1 MKKSQFQKSVIYL
14 VLTTFFLSSCSMPWD
29 EDEAIPK
36 PVANADV
43 ITINEDAPKTEL
55 NLLGNDTDVTGAELE
70 IETYPTASEG
80 TVEINAEKTIISF
93 TPALNYNQQVQF
105 QYSATTRGGESDPA
119 TVTINIT
126 PVDDPYTGSATIN
139 GIPVEGVA
147 ISATNDIADPDGM
160 SSLTYQWLLDGVDIA
175 AATNISYTPLVGDIT
190 KTLKVRISYFSG
202 GDTFTTKVESVGKVI
217 GANPTGNVAPE
228 ITSTIADQL
237 PELDSTTTIL
247 LTNHFS
253 DINGDSL
260 NFSFTGTPPSWISIS
275 GNNLVIAPIT
285 GSQIVGEQVAI
296 QVRAYDLLLYSP
308 NIDFNVDVV
317 AAATGTSET
326 GTVVTSFIDA
336 PSDDYQQIWIDVDRV
351 SADYTLAN
359 DKGETDI
366 TQRNI
371 GSIDLLDLRGVA
383 QMFNSMD
390 LKEGFYSNL
399 TVHLKPVI
407 ETGKAQIK
415 LLNNDETVSYK
426 SLMSNKIILGGNFE
440 VIIGQRTDIVLDFEV
455 DKWDFLSQTEQN
467 IDPSKLKP
475 AKKDKDFIKD
485 HVKRISLTG
494 TLEDSA
500 GDNSYTFMVEKK
512 RYKIILPTNF
522 VGVLGMSY
530 ELEGIYDSETGLI
543 TVEEI
548 TEKLE
553 QNEYTREKIKISGT
567 VVSIE
572 SEDTAGVIK
581 ILSMAVKPNR
591 TSIPIKA
598 ALATISLEGKI
609 KFKYGKLS
617 DLKEEVKV
625 IVYGEISADGDITP
639 ISIIIKGAPKDT
651 EVGIKYFN
659 QERLVYIADGKV
671 RVKPTSA
678 DTLTFT
684 DLKMKRVNRN
694 ARICLEYN
702 KEIPVRVVGKQ
713 KGDNVEVK
721 GIYTEQKCKKPTL
734 ENPVEIKFVTGL
746 ITAKSCLATEGTE
759 ISNHYD
765 LKGSYK
771 VIGGLFNRDLGG
783 KDQVLKGYVSF
794 GHTGKIRSNYGSFFG
809 IGSIKDPKY
818 IINKDQLQIINI
830 AGSTTGNTF
839 TIIPKSG
846 YMELA
851 TAKHSLYIQKKK
863 KQTIRMIACDITLD
877 GGSILKTDSKTR
889 WSGNYGT
896 MDAGDKVYATVK
908 DDKTIVI
915 KVKQSKA
922 NEKENKTFEDKKNE
936 AGGSDQLRKDVEAK
950 MELEMKK
957 KLEELEGLKE
967 TLEKKLEELK
977 KKLKDLEDNQ
987 KEKLKDKYLTNDQ
1000 IKDFIMKE
1008 GKEIIKNIES
1018 SKPVSEKDLSKLQ
1031 SKLNKF
1037 IKNRAVGELSE
1048 ESKALLESLKA
1059 ETTTGLQEYLDSKV
1073 RNKEITEA
1081 KIIVK
1086 DDTYTIKYNEYGV
1099 LGKQTQWLRMD
1110 ILRNDIIP
1118 EPISSPRKTG
1128 NFSKGDYR
1136 VLNRNASVSLDKPEY
1151 GKVQSKKYGIGERG
1165 LPSSGKWINERY
1177 NLTSFYY
1184 IAPRQIPTDK
1194 DGVRILKEVFEYEI
1208 KDRKAD
1214 TSYEGEITIVFQAPE
1229 VKTGVTDKEINR
1241 LFITDQYG
1249 MNLIDNIKR
1258 NTTWI
1263 DYQLSYHD
1271 KRFLSL
1277 ANDLIKFIDK
1287 KELNLSKNT
1296 LKFINDIKASLTLK
1310 DKNYEKVIVAYL
1322 RTITGLVD
1330 TAPFIAQDYK
1340 YKTYMAVNGK
1350 PLYIKTEGMF
1360 LEADKDDK
1368 IALYIETRN
1377 SGYKRED
1384 LQRQYPK
1391 TEREFNTRDINIAKE
1406 ARLIQN
1412 NSIILF
1418 KPNKLGEFWVMLKA
1432 KGGSETMPIRIVVG
1446 EKKVEDTKNEDQKE
1460 FDKFL
1465 VSDGLFRDIRGTF
1478 ENAKIKP
1485 IFVKDIYTD
1494 ADATKQNQAHRMIT
1508 DMSIRIYKFIKLQ
1521 EDKRGGYIVNSIDSA
1536 SESQMAQDVYD
1547 TATRKIY
1554 THIKSTMPSMKNLS
1568 VVEVFEYLAKKYSW
1582 KYEKPKDSGY
1592 SIQKEYD
1599 NYLKND
1605 RYIKELGLMIKSYGF
1620 LKNEIYVGNPGK
1632 DDTRGKKRVV
1642 KIALNTIQVF
1652 QNRDISGLNSIDVGF
1667 VNGLIR
1673 SSTEEKL
1680 LDTVKIFE
1688 YLAKK
1693 LDWKYENPTKISKQ
1707 KQFDNYLNEVKEVRG
1722 MNDFFSSKDS
1732 SQTRF
1737 VKDIYTAIS
1746 TKNNVAHKEIYRIG
1760 NSISAYIM
1768 EDRKY
1773 EGYDKAT
1780 VVIFDNISK
1789 QKLSKRTAKGI
1800 HDDYIKLFEYLAK
1813 KYKWKYEKPNYPPTQ
1828 IVPIG
1833 DLTPER
1839 KVQLV
1844 KDLQYYFNDKDGDK
1858 LVFSLKLIEGSPN
1871 SGIELSSEGKLSI
1884 LANNPYTGQYKIEVS
1899 DGKSKFLSNLFTI
1912 IALNKAPIAT
1922 KAKPMEIVM
1931 EIVGNTP
1938 GTLDVSTY
1946 FEDPDGDKLKY
1957 QLTFSYYSDAQA
1969 QITKGMASN
1978 DGIFKYNN
1986 LPTLSKTLFGK
1997 IRVIDEHEA
2006 TLEHPVRLKAG
2017 TPKGPSPITRAEL
2030 ITKITN
2036 GDDVTKVNTSQ
2047 ITDMNAL
2054 FKGNATFNQ
2063 DISGWDTS
2071 KVTNMNELFRDASL
2085 FNQDISGWDTSKV
2098 AQMQTTFLRAT
2109 AFNQSIGSWNT
2120 SNVLD
2125 MYAMFYKA
2133 KSFNKPLNDWNVSKV
2148 TRMEYML
2155 AYMDKFNQPLDKWDV
2170 SSVINFNY
2178 LMQNTPFNQDIS
2190 KWAVRA
2196 DATKAIWRANTGFT
2210 DLCNQLPVLWRDSSC
2225 QTTEIKSDP
2234 LYDSNAWHINPA
2246 STRFKTTNLANQAIG
2261 LVQLED
2267 KVLGTGV
2274 IVGIID
2280 QGVTIRHPDLIDNM
2294 VVNGSMNFV
2303 DNSSDTTSTVSE
2315 NTHGTRVAGI
2325 TAAVGWNSIGSRG
2338 VAPKAKIKSFN
2349 FIENPLTS
2357 NLIRSIGGATQ
2368 SKDVGVFNQSFGS
2381 GTAKVPYVSTLQV
2394 AAYEDGVTN
2403 GRGGKG
2409 YIYVKS
2415 AGNSFE
2421 LPADY
2426 TRTKKDC
2433 QKKEWKKHLTCASVA
2448 QDGMKN
2454 IKEQIIVGAL
2464 HGGKKASFSTDGAGL
2479 WVTAPGTNLPTTT
2492 KATEYHLSAAG
2503 TSFSA
2508 PIVTGVVALML
2519 EANPKLGWRDVK
2531 HILAKTSTKVDSN
2544 IDPITLK
2551 VNGLEHIAVDGWTK
2565 NTAGNSF
2572 HNYYGFGRVN
2582 AKIAVDMAKTGYN
2595 LLPPMKMKTSQNI
2608 GIGYQLPDNESR
2620 AREHSIYMGSGINK
2634 IESVTLMLDLNH
2646 ENLGDVTIEI
2656 TSPGGTKSIILP
2668 VNNNLEGY
2676 TNGIR
2681 QSARYMTNAFYEEGA
2696 SGFWKIKVIDTAPLN
2711 RGTLN
2716 KLQIEISGS

>member
-1 MKKSQFQKSVIYL
+1 MKKSPFKKSVIYL
-14 VLTTFFLSSCSMPWD
+14 VLTAFFLSSCSDQPD
-29 EDEAIPK
+29 KESIPK
-36 PVANADV
+36 PVVTADI

-80 TVEINAEKTIISF
+80 TLEINAEKTIISF

-105 QYSATTRGGESDPA
+105 QYSATTSGGESDPA

-126 PVDDPYTGSATIN
+126 PVDDPYTGTATIN
-139 GIPVEGVA
+139 GTPVEGVA

-175 AATNISYTPLVGDIT
+175 TATNISYTPLVGDIT

-202 GDTFTTKVESVGKVI
+202 GDTFTTKVESVGKVV

-228 ITSTIADQL
+228 ITSTIPDQL

-285 GSQIVGEQVAI
+285 GSQIVGEQVVI
-296 QVRAYDLLLYSP
+296 QIMAYDLLLYSP

-415 LLNNDETVSYK
+415 LLNNDETISYK

-455 DKWDFLSQTEQN
+455 DKWDFLSQPEQD
-467 IDPSKLKP
+467 IDPTKLKP
-475 AKKDKDFIKD
+475 AKKDKEFIKD
-485 HVKRISLTG
+485 HVKRISLAG
-494 TLEDSA
+494 SLEDTL
-500 GDNSYTFMVEKK
+500 GDNSYTFMVERS
-512 RYKIILPTNF
+512 RYKIILPTDF
-522 VGVLGMSY
+522 VGVLGMLY

-553 QNEYTREKIKISGT
+553 QNEYTREEIKISGT

-572 SEDTAGVIK
+572 SEDTGGIVT
-581 ILSMAVKPNR
+581 ILSMTVKPNK

-598 ALATISLEGKI
+598 ALATINLEGKI
-609 KFKYGKLS
+609 KFKYGKLT
-617 DLKEEVKV
+617 DLKEEAKV

-639 ISIIIKGAPKDT
+639 ISIIIKGAPNDT
-651 EVGIKYFN
+651 EVGSKYFN

-671 RVKPTSA
+671 KVRPTSTE
-678 DTLTFT
+678 TLTFT

-713 KGDNVEVK
+713 KGNKVEVK
-721 GIYTEQKCKKPTL
+721 NIYTEQKCKKPTL
-734 ENPVEIKFVTGL
+734 ENPIEIKFVTGL
-746 ITAKSCLATEGTE
+746 IETKTCSATEGTE

-765 LKGSYK
+765 LKGSYNI
-771 VIGGLFNRDLGG
+771 IGGVFNRDLGG
-783 KDQVLKGYVSF
+783 KDEILKGYVSF
-794 GHTGKIRSNYGSFFG
+794 GDNSKLRSDYDSFFG
-809 IGSIKDPKY
+809 IKSIEDPKY

-830 AGSTTGNTF
+830 SGSTTGKTI

-846 YMELA
+846 YIELYDLND
-851 TAKHSLYIQKKK
+851 SIYIQKKK
-863 KQTIRMIACDITLD
+863 KQTIRMITCDIKLD
-877 GGSILKTDSKTR
+877 SGSILKTDAKTR

-896 MDAGDKVYATVK
+896 MDVGDKVYATIK
-908 DDKTIVI
+908 DDMTIVI
-915 KVKQSKA
+915 KVKQSEV
-922 NEKENKTFEDKKNE
+922 NEKEDKTFEDKKHE
-936 AGGSDQLRKDVEAK
+936 AGGSEQLRKDIEAK
-950 MELEMKK
+950 MALEMKS
-957 KLEELEGLKE
+957 KLEELESLKE

-977 KKLKDLEDNQ
+977 NKLKELEEKQ
-987 KEKLKDKYLTNDQ
+987 KEILKDKLITDEQ

-1008 GKEIIKNIES
+1008 GKDIIKKLEYS
-1018 SKPVSEKDLSKLQ
+1018 QPVSENDLSKLQ
-1031 SKLNKF
+1031 SKLNEF
-1037 IKNRAVGELSE
+1037 IKNRNVGELSQE
-1048 ESKALLESLKA
+1048 TKELLYSLESEA
-1059 ETTTGLQEYLDSKV
+1059 GETTTLQEYLETKV
-1073 RNKEITEA
+1073 REREITEA
-1081 KIIVK
+1081 DIIVK
-1086 DDTYTIKYNEYGV
+1086 NDTYTIKYNEYGV
-1099 LGKQTQWLRMD
+1099 LGKETQWLKMD
-1110 ILRNDIIP
+1110 ILKNDIIP

-1136 VLNRNASVSLDKPEY
+1136 VLNKSVSVSLDKPDY
-1151 GKVQSKKYGIGERG
+1151 GKVKSKKYKIKEKD
-1165 LPSSGKWINERY
+1165 LPTSDKWRNERY

-1184 IAPRQIPTDK
+1184 IAPRQIPENK
-1194 DGVRILKEVFEYEI
+1194 DGVRILKEVFKYKI
-1208 KDRKAD
+1208 KDKKSD
-1214 TSYEGEITIVFQAPE
+1214 TSYNGEITIIFQAPE
-1229 VKTGVTDKEINR
+1229 VKAVVTDNEINR
-1241 LFITDQYG
+1241 LLITNQYG

-1258 NTTWI
+1258 NTTWT
-1263 DYQLSYHD
+1263 DYQLSKHD
-1271 KRFLSL
+1271 PRFLSL
-1277 ANDLIKFIDK
+1277 ANDLIKFIEK
-1287 KELNLSKNT
+1287 KEFNFSDKT
-1296 LKFINDIKASLTLK
+1296 KKFINDISVSIKLK
-1310 DKNYEKVIVAYL
+1310 DKNYEKVIVSYL
-1322 RTITGLVD
+1322 RTITDLVD
-1330 TAPFIAQDYK
+1330 TVPYIAQDYK
-1340 YKTYMAVNGK
+1340 YKTYIAEIKVGLK
-1350 PLYIKTEGMF
+1350 IKTEGMF
-1360 LEADKDDK
+1360 LEADKDDS
-1368 IALYIETRN
+1368 IGLYIN
-1377 SGYKRED
+1377 KNGGSAPRED
-1384 LQRQYPK
+1384 FRREYPN
-1391 TEREFNTRDINIAKE
+1391 TSREYNSKYINKAKE

-1412 NSIILF
+1412 DSQIYWEP
-1418 KPNKLGEFWVMLKA
+1418 KEVGEFWVMLKA
-1432 KGGSETMPIRIVVG
+1432 KGSNQTMPIRIIVK
-1446 EKKVEDTKNEDQKE
+1446 EKKEPKSKESGQAEFDNFLKNDGVLRDIKGTFDNKKIEPNFINDIYAKPSENTKNPSHILIKA
-1460 FDKFL
+1460 L
-1465 VSDGLFRDIRGTF
+1465 S
-1478 ENAKIKP
+1478 EN
-1485 IFVKDIYTD
+1485 
-1494 ADATKQNQAHRMIT
+1494 
-1508 DMSIRIYKFIKLQ
+1508 IYKFIKTQ
-1521 EDKRGGYIVNSIDSA
+1521 DDNKNGYIVNSLKYPENQVTKS
-1536 SESQMAQDVYD
+1536 VYD
-1547 TATRKIY
+1547 LETNKIFK
-1554 THIKSTMPSMKNLS
+1554 HIESKMPNLKGLS
-1568 VVEVFEYLAKKYSW
+1568 FIDVFEYLAVKYNW
-1582 KYEKPKDSGY
+1582 KYEKPKIDIS
-1592 SIQKEYD
+1592 SIQESYD
-1599 NYLKND
+1599 NH
-1605 RYIKELGLMIKSYGF
+1605 IKTDELIRGLAYAINTPNF
-1620 LKNEIYVGNPGK
+1620 LKQEIYTGK
-1632 DDTRGKKRVV
+1632 PLSTDTRTKERLN
-1642 KIALNTIQVF
+1642 KISIKILSTFKDRNVADLNITDKTFLYYLIE
-1652 QNRDISGLNSIDVGF
+1652 ID
-1667 VNGLIR
+1667 
-1673 SSTEEKL
+1673 STEWNKI
-1680 LDTVKIFE
+1680 KIFE

-1693 LDWKYENPTKISKQ
+1693 MEWIYVDPRTISVQ
-1707 KQFDNYLNEVKEVRG
+1707 KQFDNYLDQVREVRIIKETISG
-1722 MNDFFSSKDS
+1722 KVPGKLDLIKH
-1732 SQTRF
+1732 
-1737 VKDIYTAIS
+1737 VYAGIS
-1746 TKNNVAHKEIYRIG
+1746 TKTNYSHNYLSRIG
-1760 NSISAYIM
+1760 YSISSYL
-1768 EDRKY
+1768 KNNTNY
-1773 EGYDKAT
+1773 EGYDQAT
-1780 VVIFDNISK
+1780 VVIFNNIIK
-1789 QKLSKRTAKGI
+1789 QRISKRTAKGI
-1800 HDDYIKLFEYLAK
+1800 HDDYIKLFEYLAN
-1813 KYKWKYEKPNYPPTQ
+1813 KYQWKYEIPNLPPTQ
-1828 IVPIG
+1828 MAPIG

-1871 SGIELSSEGKLSI
+1871 SGVELSSEGKLSI

-1899 DGKSKFLSNLFTI
+1899 DGKSKILSNLFTI

-1922 KAKPMEIVM
+1922 RLKPTEIVL
-1931 EIVGNTP
+1931 EIVANTA
-1938 GTLDVSTY
+1938 GILDASTY
-1946 FEDPDGDKLKY
+1946 FEDPDGDALKY
-1957 QLTFSYYSDAQA
+1957 QLLFSYYSDTQA
-1969 QITKGMASN
+1969 LITKGLASTN
-1978 DGIFKYNN
+1978 GVFKYDN
-1986 LPTLSKTLFGK
+1986 LPTLSRSLFGK
-1997 IRVIDEHEA
+1997 IKVIDEYDALFE
-2006 TLEHPVRLKAG
+2006 VSVILKAG
-2017 TPKGPSPITRAEL
+2017 KPQGTAPITRAEL
-2030 ITKITN
+2030 LTKIN
-2036 GDDVTKVNTSQ
+2036 DGDDVTQVNTSE

-2054 FKGNATFNQ
+2054 LKGNSTFNQ

-2071 KVTNMNELFRDASL
+2071 KVTNMNELFRSASS

-2098 AQMQTTFLRAT
+2098 TQMQTTFLGAT

-2120 SNVLD
+2120 GNVTD
-2125 MYAMFYKA
+2125 MYGMFYKA
-2133 KSFNKPLNDWNVSKV
+2133 IAFNKSINDWNVSKV

-2170 SSVINFNY
+2170 SSVRNFNY

-2246 STRFKTTNLANQAIG
+2246 STRFKTTILEDQAIG
-2261 LVQLED
+2261 LVQLENM
-2267 KVLGTGV
+2267 VLGEGI

-2303 DNSSDTTSTVSE
+2303 DNSSDTTSTISE

-2349 FIENPLTS
+2349 FIENPTTA
-2357 NLIRSIGGATQ
+2357 NLINSIGGANQ

-2381 GTAKVPYVSTLQV
+2381 GTAMVPYVSTLQV

-2415 AGNSFE
+2415 SGNSFD

-2426 TRTKKDC
+2426 TRTNKDC

-2464 HGGKKASFSTDGAGL
+2464 HGNKKASFSTDGAGL

-2492 KATEYHLSAAG
+2492 KATEYHLSSAG

-2544 IDPITLK
+2544 IAPITLK
-2551 VNGLEHIAVDGWTK
+2551 VNGLDHVAVDGWTE
-2565 NTAGNSF
+2565 NVAGNSF
-2572 HNYYGFGRVN
+2572 HNYYGFGRVS
-2582 AKIAVDMAKTGYN
+2582 AKAAIVMAKNGYS
-2595 LLPPMKMKTSQNI
+2595 LLPPMKIMTTENI
-2608 GIGYQLPDNESR
+2608 GIVYQLPDNESMSQS
-2620 AREHSIYMGSGINK
+2620 HSIYMGSGINK